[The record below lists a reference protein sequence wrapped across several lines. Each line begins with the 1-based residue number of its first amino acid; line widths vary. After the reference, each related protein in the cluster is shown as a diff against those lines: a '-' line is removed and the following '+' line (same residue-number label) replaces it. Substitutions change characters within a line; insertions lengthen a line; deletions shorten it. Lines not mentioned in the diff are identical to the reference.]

1 MPSLDVPNF
10 LFLYKTCMKFL
21 EFEVKW
27 KGFFFIAYFYVLTIL
42 MTISKLNRIVRF
54 LLEIKIFLK
63 ENFYSP

>member
-27 KGFFFIAYFYVLTIL
+27 KGFFCIAYFYVFTIL

-54 LLEIKIFLK
+54 LLEMKIFLN